1 MELQQD
7 KGNRNMVELV
17 TDRLGIATP
26 GERHIDEVFRIMS
39 TRCLA
44 ERTGFKKMD
53 DVSEA
58 EGKIR
63 WAMRTDNM
71 LIISRKDED
80 DVIGIIILTPKEIN
94 LPQGTLMDYEICYFI
109 ETSFQGNGYMTEA
122 LSCIK
127 EYLFNVRKA
136 DRLTIYLEPDSGPSR
151 KVALAGGFKFS
162 HVEKEAGCRYD
173 GTMTDLEFD
182 ILDRQDSPKD
192 AGTCTDNYLNRQKW
206 INEGGVLFPIPGS
219 ATLLSTPGNGVFRI
233 YVDARTGRIGLEKIA
248 ESFIVNFK
256 VYGTEGKAI
265 NDHIIHTWN
274 SDVFQKSGK
283 NLGVIFN
290 GLKGTGK
297 TIAAKQLCNRLGLP
311 TIVVS
316 KPVDGLLEFIQALN
330 FEAAVL
336 IDEAEKTFDEE
347 SEILLKMIDGVYNHR
362 RKLYILTTNEL
373 TLDDNLIGRP
383 GRIRYV
389 KHFGNLELDVINE
402 VIEDT
407 LEDKSLADGL
417 IKLVNSLEI
426 STIDILK
433 SLIEE
438 CNITGRIPDPNLLN
452 VPLSKLKLRLLRF
465 SDLDEVRF
473 EDVEKFIVENKPE
486 SMPIEQWMDIKK
498 DDGKDDST
506 WKSFIE
512 KEFKCDIRKESV
524 SSRDNVV
531 MKGGK
536 LGYHKVTT
544 EPDKY
549 GFFSWEYYGDEELL
563 CYIGFTDRPSLY

>member
-1 MELQQD
+1 
-7 KGNRNMVELV
+7 MVELV
-17 TDRLGIATP
+17 TDRLVIATP

-71 LIISRKDED
+71 LVISKKDGD

-122 LSCIK
+122 LACIK

-136 DRLTIYLEPDSGPSR
+136 DRLTIYLEPDNGPSR

-162 HVEKEAGCRYD
+162 HVEKEAGCRND
-173 GTMTDLEFD
+173 GTMTDLEFY

-192 AGTCTDNYLNRQKW
+192 TGPCADNYLNRQKW

-389 KHFGNLELDVINE
+389 KQFGNLELDVINE

-417 IKLVNSLEI
+417 INLVNSLEI

-438 CNITGRIPDPNLLN
+438 CNITGQIPDPNLFN

-465 SDLDEVRF
+465 NDLDEGRF

-486 SMPIEQWMDIKK
+486 SMPIEQWIGQRR
-498 DDGKDDST
+498 DDGNDDST

-512 KEFKCDIRKESV
+512 KEFKCGITKESV

-536 LGYHKVTT
+536 LGYHKVIT

>member
-1 MELQQD
+1 
-7 KGNRNMVELV
+7 MVELV
-17 TDRLGIATP
+17 TDRLVIATP
-26 GERHIDEVFRIMS
+26 GESHIDDVFRIMS

-80 DVIGIIILTPKEIN
+80 NVIGIIILTPKEIN
-94 LPQGTLMDYEICYFI
+94 LPQGTLVDYEICYFI

-122 LSCIK
+122 LACMK

-136 DRLTIYLEPDSGPSR
+136 DRLTIYLEPDNGPSR

-162 HVEKEAGCRYD
+162 HVEKEAGCRND
-173 GTMTDLEFD
+173 GTMTDLEFY

-192 AGTCTDNYLNRQKW
+192 AGPCTDNYLNRQKW

-389 KHFGNLELDVINE
+389 KQFGNLELDVINE
-402 VIEDT
+402 VIADT
-407 LEDKSLADGL
+407 LEDKSLSDGL

-438 CNITGRIPDPNLLN
+438 CNITGRIPDPNLFN
-452 VPLSKLKLRLLRF
+452 VPLSNLKLRLQRF

-506 WKSFIE
+506 WQSFIE

-531 MKGGK
+531 IKGGK
-536 LGYHKVTT
+536 LGYHKVIT

>member
-1 MELQQD
+1 
-7 KGNRNMVELV
+7 MVELV
-17 TDRLGIATP
+17 TDRLVIATP
-26 GERHIDEVFRIMS
+26 GESHIDDVFRIMS
-39 TRCLA
+39 MRCLA

-80 DVIGIIILTPKEIN
+80 NVIGIIILTPKEIN
-94 LPQGTLMDYEICYFI
+94 LPQGTLVDYEICYFI

-122 LSCIK
+122 LAYIK

-136 DRLTIYLEPDSGPSR
+136 DRLTIYLEPDNGPSR

-173 GTMTDLEFD
+173 GTMTDLEFY

-192 AGTCTDNYLNRQKW
+192 AGPCTDNYLNRQKW

-389 KHFGNLELDVINE
+389 KQFGNLELDVINE
-402 VIEDT
+402 VITDT

-417 IKLVNSLEI
+417 IRLVNSLEI

-433 SLIEE
+433 SIIEE
-438 CNITGRIPDPNLLN
+438 CNITGRIPDPNLFN
-452 VPLSKLKLRLLRF
+452 VPLSNLKLRLLRF
-465 SDLDEVRF
+465 SDLDEGRF

-506 WKSFIE
+506 WQSFIE

>member
-1 MELQQD
+1 
-7 KGNRNMVELV
+7 MVELV
-17 TDRLGIATP
+17 TDRLVIATP
-26 GERHIDEVFRIMS
+26 GESHIDDVFRIMS

-71 LIISRKDED
+71 LVISRKDED

-94 LPQGTLMDYEICYFI
+94 LPQGTLVDYEICYFI

-122 LSCIK
+122 LACIK

-136 DRLTIYLEPDSGPSR
+136 DRLTIYLEPDNGPSR

-162 HVEKEAGCRYD
+162 HVEKEAGCRND
-173 GTMTDLEFD
+173 GTMTDLEFY

-192 AGTCTDNYLNRQKW
+192 AGPCTDNYLNRQKW

-389 KHFGNLELDVINE
+389 KQFGNLELDVINE
-402 VIEDT
+402 VIADT

-438 CNITGRIPDPNLLN
+438 CNITGRIPDPNLFN
-452 VPLSKLKLRLLRF
+452 EPLSKLKLRLLRF
-465 SDLDEVRF
+465 SDLDEGRF

-506 WKSFIE
+506 WQSFIE

>member
-1 MELQQD
+1 
-7 KGNRNMVELV
+7 MVELV
-17 TDRLGIATP
+17 TDRLVIATP

-71 LIISRKDED
+71 LVISKKDGD

-94 LPQGTLMDYEICYFI
+94 LPQGTLVDYEICYFI

-122 LSCIK
+122 LSYIK

-136 DRLTIYLEPDSGPSR
+136 DRLTIYLEPDNGPSR

-173 GTMTDLEFD
+173 GTMTDLEFYV
-182 ILDRQDSPKD
+182 LDRQDSPKD
-192 AGTCTDNYLNRQKW
+192 VGPCTDNYLNRQKW

-233 YVDARTGRIGLEKIA
+233 YVDVRTGRIGLEKIA
-248 ESFIVNFK
+248 ESFIVNFN

-362 RKLYILTTNEL
+362 RKLYIMTT
-373 TLDDNLIGRP
+373 
-383 GRIRYV
+383 
-389 KHFGNLELDVINE
+389 
-402 VIEDT
+402 
-407 LEDKSLADGL
+407 
-417 IKLVNSLEI
+417 
-426 STIDILK
+426 
-433 SLIEE
+433 
-438 CNITGRIPDPNLLN
+438 
-452 VPLSKLKLRLLRF
+452 
-465 SDLDEVRF
+465 
-473 EDVEKFIVENKPE
+473 
-486 SMPIEQWMDIKK
+486 
-498 DDGKDDST
+498 
-506 WKSFIE
+506 
-512 KEFKCDIRKESV
+512 
-524 SSRDNVV
+524 
-531 MKGGK
+531 
-536 LGYHKVTT
+536 
-544 EPDKY
+544 
-549 GFFSWEYYGDEELL
+549 
-563 CYIGFTDRPSLY
+563 

>member
-1 MELQQD
+1 
-7 KGNRNMVELV
+7 MVELV
-17 TDRLGIATP
+17 TDRLVIATP

-80 DVIGIIILTPKEIN
+80 NVIGIIILTPKEIN
-94 LPQGTLMDYEICYFI
+94 LPQGTLVDYEICYFI

-122 LSCIK
+122 LACMK

-136 DRLTIYLEPDSGPSR
+136 DRLTIYLEPDNGPSR

-162 HVEKEAGCRYD
+162 HVEKEAGCRND
-173 GTMTDLEFD
+173 GTMTDLEFY

-192 AGTCTDNYLNRQKW
+192 AGPCTDNYLNRQKW

-389 KHFGNLELDVINE
+389 KQFGNLELDVINE

-417 IKLVNSLEI
+417 IRLVNSLEI

-433 SLIEE
+433 SIIEE
-438 CNITGRIPDPNLLN
+438 CNITGRIPDPNLFN
-452 VPLSKLKLRLLRF
+452 VPLSNLKLRLLRF

-506 WKSFIE
+506 WQSFIE

>member
-1 MELQQD
+1 
-7 KGNRNMVELV
+7 MVELV
-17 TDRLGIATP
+17 TDRLVIATP
-26 GERHIDEVFRIMS
+26 GERHIDDVFRIMS

-80 DVIGIIILTPKEIN
+80 DVIGIIIFTPKEIN
-94 LPQGTLMDYEICYFI
+94 LPQGTLVDYEICYFI

-122 LSCIK
+122 LACIK

-136 DRLTIYLEPDSGPSR
+136 DRLTIYLEPDNGPSR

-162 HVEKEAGCRYD
+162 HVEEEAGCRYD
-173 GTMTDLEFD
+173 GTMTDLEFYV
-182 ILDRQDSPKD
+182 LDRQDPPKD
-192 AGTCTDNYLNRQKW
+192 VGPCTDNYLNRQKW

-389 KHFGNLELDVINE
+389 KQFGNLELDVINE

-438 CNITGRIPDPNLLN
+438 CNITGRIPDPKLFN

-465 SDLDEVRF
+465 NDLDEGRF

-486 SMPIEQWMDIKK
+486 SMPIEQWIGQRR
-498 DDGKDDST
+498 DDGNDDST

-512 KEFKCDIRKESV
+512 KEFKCGISKESV

>member
-1 MELQQD
+1 
-7 KGNRNMVELV
+7 MVELV
-17 TDRLGIATP
+17 TDRLVIATP

-44 ERTGFKKMD
+44 ERTGFKRMD

-71 LIISRKDED
+71 LVISKKDGD
-80 DVIGIIILTPKEIN
+80 DVIGIIILTPEEIN

-122 LSCIK
+122 LACIK

-136 DRLTIYLEPDSGPSR
+136 DRLTIYLEPDNGPSR

-173 GTMTDLEFD
+173 GTMTDLEFY

-192 AGTCTDNYLNRQKW
+192 VGPCTDNYLNRQKW

-274 SDVFQKSGK
+274 SDVFQKSCK

-389 KHFGNLELDVINE
+389 KQFENLELDVINE
-402 VIEDT
+402 VIADT

-417 IKLVNSLEI
+417 IRLVNSLEI

-438 CNITGRIPDPNLLN
+438 CNITGRIPDPNLFN

-465 SDLDEVRF
+465 NDLDEGRF
-473 EDVEKFIVENKPE
+473 EDVEKFIVENKPQ
-486 SMPIEQWMDIKK
+486 SMPIEQWIGQRR
-498 DDGKDDST
+498 DDGNDDST

-512 KEFKCDIRKESV
+512 KEFKCGISKESV
-524 SSRDNVV
+524 SSRDSVV
-531 MKGGK
+531 IKGGK
-536 LGYHKVTT
+536 LGYHKVIT

>member
-1 MELQQD
+1 
-7 KGNRNMVELV
+7 MVELV
-17 TDRLGIATP
+17 TDRLVIATP

-94 LPQGTLMDYEICYFI
+94 LPHGTLMDYEICYFI

-122 LSCIK
+122 LACIK

-136 DRLTIYLEPDSGPSR
+136 DRLTIYLEPDNGPSR

-162 HVEKEAGCRYD
+162 HVDKEAGCRYD
-173 GTMTDLEFD
+173 GTMTDLEFYV
-182 ILDRQDSPKD
+182 LDRQDSPKD
-192 AGTCTDNYLNRQKW
+192 VGPCADNYLNRQKW

-219 ATLLSTPGNGVFRI
+219 ATLLSTPGNGIFRI

-274 SDVFQKSGK
+274 SDMFQKSGK

-389 KHFGNLELDVINE
+389 KQFGNLELDVINE
-402 VIEDT
+402 VIADT

-438 CNITGRIPDPNLLN
+438 CNITGRIPDPKLFN

-465 SDLDEVRF
+465 NDLDEGRF
-473 EDVEKFIVENKPE
+473 EDVETFIVENKPE
-486 SMPIEQWMDIKK
+486 SMPIEQWIGQRR
-498 DDGKDDST
+498 DDGNDDST

-512 KEFKCDIRKESV
+512 KEFKCGISKESV
-524 SSRDNVV
+524 SSRDSVV

-536 LGYHKVTT
+536 LGYHKVIT

>member
-1 MELQQD
+1 
-7 KGNRNMVELV
+7 MVELV
-17 TDRLGIATP
+17 TDRLVIATP
-26 GERHIDEVFRIMS
+26 GESHIDDVFRIMS

-71 LIISRKDED
+71 LVISKKDGE

-94 LPQGTLMDYEICYFI
+94 FPQGTLMDYEICYFI

-122 LSCIK
+122 LACIK

-136 DRLTIYLEPDSGPSR
+136 DRLTIYLEPDNGPSR

-173 GTMTDLEFD
+173 GTMTDLEFYV
-182 ILDRQDSPKD
+182 LDRQDSPKD
-192 AGTCTDNYLNRQKW
+192 VGPCTDNYLNRQKW

-233 YVDARTGRIGLEKIA
+233 YVDVRTGRIGLEKIA

-330 FEAAVL
+330 FEAAIL

-389 KHFGNLELDVINE
+389 KQFGNLELDVINE
-402 VIEDT
+402 VIADT

-417 IKLVNSLEI
+417 IRLVNSLEI

-438 CNITGRIPDPNLLN
+438 CNITGQIPDPNLFN

-465 SDLDEVRF
+465 NDLDEGRF

-486 SMPIEQWMDIKK
+486 SMPIEQWIGQRR
-498 DDGKDDST
+498 DDGNDDST

-512 KEFKCDIRKESV
+512 KEFKCGISKESV
-524 SSRDNVV
+524 SSRDSVV
-531 MKGGK
+531 IKGGK
-536 LGYHKVTT
+536 LGYHKVIT

>member
-1 MELQQD
+1 
-7 KGNRNMVELV
+7 MVELV
-17 TDRLGIATP
+17 TDRLVIATP
-26 GERHIDEVFRIMS
+26 GESHIDDVFRIMS

-94 LPQGTLMDYEICYFI
+94 LPQGTLVDYEICYFI

-136 DRLTIYLEPDSGPSR
+136 DRLTIYLEPDNGPSR

-162 HVEKEAGCRYD
+162 HVEKDAGCRND
-173 GTMTDLEFD
+173 GTMTDLEFY
-182 ILDRQDSPKD
+182 IIDRQDSPKD
-192 AGTCTDNYLNRQKW
+192 AGPGTDNYLNRQKW

-389 KHFGNLELDVINE
+389 KQFGNLELDVINE
-402 VIEDT
+402 VITDT

-417 IKLVNSLEI
+417 IRLVNSLEI

-433 SLIEE
+433 SIIEE
-438 CNITGRIPDPNLLN
+438 CNITGRIPDPNLFN
-452 VPLSKLKLRLLRF
+452 VPLSNLKLRLLRF

-506 WKSFIE
+506 WQSFIE

>member
-1 MELQQD
+1 
-7 KGNRNMVELV
+7 MVELV
-17 TDRLGIATP
+17 TDRLVIATS
-26 GERHIDEVFRIMS
+26 GERHIDDVFRIMS

-94 LPQGTLMDYEICYFI
+94 LPHGTLMDYEICYFI

-136 DRLTIYLEPDSGPSR
+136 DRLTIYLEPDNGSSR

-162 HVEKEAGCRYD
+162 HVEKEAGCRND
-173 GTMTDLEFD
+173 GTMTDLEFY
-182 ILDRQDSPKD
+182 ILDRQDSSGDVGP
-192 AGTCTDNYLNRQKW
+192 CTDNYLNRQKW

-265 NDHIIHTWN
+265 NDHIVHTWN

-389 KHFGNLELDVINE
+389 KRFGNLELDVINE
-402 VIEDT
+402 VIADT
-407 LEDKSLADGL
+407 LEDKSLSDGL

-438 CNITGRIPDPNLLN
+438 CNITGRIPDPNLFN
-452 VPLSKLKLRLLRF
+452 VPLSELKLRLLRF
-465 SDLDEVRF
+465 NDLDEGRF

-486 SMPIEQWMDIKK
+486 SMPIEQWIGQRRDN
-498 DDGKDDST
+498 GNDDST

-512 KEFKCDIRKESV
+512 KEFKCGISKESV
-524 SSRDNVV
+524 SSRDSVV
-531 MKGGK
+531 IKGGK
-536 LGYHKVTT
+536 LGYHKVIT

>member
-1 MELQQD
+1 
-7 KGNRNMVELV
+7 MVELL
-17 TDRLGIATP
+17 TDRLVIATP

-94 LPQGTLMDYEICYFI
+94 LPQGTLVDYEICYFI

-122 LSCIK
+122 LACIK

-136 DRLTIYLEPDSGPSR
+136 DRLTIYLEPDNGPSR

-173 GTMTDLEFD
+173 GTMTDLEFYV
-182 ILDRQDSPKD
+182 LDRQDSPKD
-192 AGTCTDNYLNRQKW
+192 AGPCTDNYLNRQKW

-389 KHFGNLELDVINE
+389 KQFGNLELDVINE

-417 IKLVNSLEI
+417 IRLVNSLEI

-438 CNITGRIPDPNLLN
+438 CNITGRIPDLNLFN

-465 SDLDEVRF
+465 NDLDEGRF

-486 SMPIEQWMDIKK
+486 SMPIEQWIGQRR
-498 DDGKDDST
+498 DDGNDDST

-512 KEFKCDIRKESV
+512 KEFKCGISKESV
-524 SSRDNVV
+524 SSRDSVV
-531 MKGGK
+531 IKGGK
-536 LGYHKVTT
+536 LGYHKVIT

>member
-1 MELQQD
+1 
-7 KGNRNMVELV
+7 MVELV
-17 TDRLGIATP
+17 TDRLVIATP

-94 LPQGTLMDYEICYFI
+94 LPQGTLVDYEICYFI

-122 LSCIK
+122 LAYIK

-136 DRLTIYLEPDSGPSR
+136 DRLTIYLEPDNGPSR

-173 GTMTDLEFD
+173 GTMTDLEFYV
-182 ILDRQDSPKD
+182 LDRQDSPKD
-192 AGTCTDNYLNRQKW
+192 TGPCTDNYLNRQKW

-389 KHFGNLELDVINE
+389 KQFGNLELDVINE
-402 VIEDT
+402 VITDT

-417 IKLVNSLEI
+417 IRLVNSLEI

-433 SLIEE
+433 SIIEE
-438 CNITGRIPDPNLLN
+438 CNITGRIPDPNLFN
-452 VPLSKLKLRLLRF
+452 VPLSNLKLRLQRF

-473 EDVEKFIVENKPE
+473 EDVEKFIVENNPE
-486 SMPIEQWMDIKK
+486 SMPIEQWMDINK
-498 DDGKDDST
+498 DDGKDDIT
-506 WKSFIE
+506 WQSFIE

-536 LGYHKVTT
+536 LGYHKVIT

>member
-1 MELQQD
+1 
-7 KGNRNMVELV
+7 MVELV
-17 TDRLGIATP
+17 TDRLVIATP
-26 GERHIDEVFRIMS
+26 GESHIDDVFRIMS

-71 LIISRKDED
+71 LVISKKDGD

-94 LPQGTLMDYEICYFI
+94 LPQGTLVDYEICYFI

-122 LSCIK
+122 LACIK

-136 DRLTIYLEPDSGPSR
+136 DRLTIYLEPDNGPSR

-162 HVEKEAGCRYD
+162 HVEKEAGCRND
-173 GTMTDLEFD
+173 GTMTDLEFY

-192 AGTCTDNYLNRQKW
+192 AGPCTDNYLNRQKW

-389 KHFGNLELDVINE
+389 KQFGNLELDVINE
-402 VIEDT
+402 VITDT

-417 IKLVNSLEI
+417 IRLVNSLEI

-433 SLIEE
+433 SIIEE
-438 CNITGRIPDPNLLN
+438 CNITGRIPDPNLFN
-452 VPLSKLKLRLLRF
+452 VPLSNLKLRLLRF

-506 WKSFIE
+506 WQSFIE

>member
-1 MELQQD
+1 
-7 KGNRNMVELV
+7 MVELV
-17 TDRLGIATP
+17 TDRLVIATP
-26 GERHIDEVFRIMS
+26 GESHIDDVFRIMS

-94 LPQGTLMDYEICYFI
+94 LPQGTLVDYEICYFI

-122 LSCIK
+122 LACMK

-136 DRLTIYLEPDSGPSR
+136 DRLTIYLEPDNGPSR

-162 HVEKEAGCRYD
+162 HVEKEAGCRND
-173 GTMTDLEFD
+173 GTMTDLEFYV
-182 ILDRQDSPKD
+182 LDRQDSPKD
-192 AGTCTDNYLNRQKW
+192 AGPCTDNYLNRQKW

-389 KHFGNLELDVINE
+389 KQFGNLELDVINE

-417 IKLVNSLEI
+417 IRLVNSLEI

-433 SLIEE
+433 SIIEE
-438 CNITGRIPDPNLLN
+438 CNITGRIPDPNLFN
-452 VPLSKLKLRLLRF
+452 VPLSNLKLRLLRF

-473 EDVEKFIVENKPE
+473 EDVEKFIVENNPE

-506 WKSFIE
+506 WQSFIE

>member
-1 MELQQD
+1 
-7 KGNRNMVELV
+7 MVELV
-17 TDRLGIATP
+17 TDRLVIATP

-94 LPQGTLMDYEICYFI
+94 LPQGTLVDYEICYFI

-122 LSCIK
+122 LACIK

-136 DRLTIYLEPDSGPSR
+136 DRLTIYLEPDNGPSR

-162 HVEKEAGCRYD
+162 HVDKEAGCRYD
-173 GTMTDLEFD
+173 GTMTDLEFY

-192 AGTCTDNYLNRQKW
+192 AGPCTDNYLNRQKW

-362 RKLYILTTNEL
+362 RKLYILTTNDL

-389 KHFGNLELDVINE
+389 KQFGNLELDVINE
-402 VIEDT
+402 VIADT

-438 CNITGRIPDPNLLN
+438 CNITGRIPDPNLFN
-452 VPLSKLKLRLLRF
+452 VPLLKLKLRLLRF
-465 SDLDEVRF
+465 SDLDEGRF

-486 SMPIEQWMDIKK
+486 SMPIEQWIGQRR
-498 DDGKDDST
+498 DDGNDDST

-512 KEFKCDIRKESV
+512 KEFKCGISKESV

-536 LGYHKVTT
+536 LGYHKVIT

-563 CYIGFTDRPSLY
+563 CYIGFTDRQSLY

>member
-1 MELQQD
+1 
-7 KGNRNMVELV
+7 MVELV
-17 TDRLGIATP
+17 TDRLVIATP

-94 LPQGTLMDYEICYFI
+94 LPQGTLVDYEICYFI

-122 LSCIK
+122 LACMK

-136 DRLTIYLEPDSGPSR
+136 DRLTIYLEPDNGPSR

-173 GTMTDLEFD
+173 GTMTDLEFYV
-182 ILDRQDSPKD
+182 LDRQDSPKD
-192 AGTCTDNYLNRQKW
+192 AGPCTDNYLNRQKW

-389 KHFGNLELDVINE
+389 KQFGNLELDVINE

-417 IKLVNSLEI
+417 IRLVNSLEI

-433 SLIEE
+433 SIIEE
-438 CNITGRIPDPNLLN
+438 CNITGRIPDPNLFN
-452 VPLSKLKLRLLRF
+452 VPLSNLKLRLLRF

-506 WKSFIE
+506 WQSFIE

-536 LGYHKVTT
+536 LGYHKVIT

>member
-1 MELQQD
+1 
-7 KGNRNMVELV
+7 MVELV
-17 TDRLGIATP
+17 TDRLVIATP
-26 GERHIDEVFRIMS
+26 GESHIDDVFRIMS

-80 DVIGIIILTPKEIN
+80 NVIGIIILTPKEIN
-94 LPQGTLMDYEICYFI
+94 LPQGTLVDYEICYFI

-122 LSCIK
+122 LACIK

-136 DRLTIYLEPDSGPSR
+136 DRLTIYLEPDNGPSR

-162 HVEKEAGCRYD
+162 YVEKEAGCRND
-173 GTMTDLEFD
+173 GTMTDLEFY

-192 AGTCTDNYLNRQKW
+192 AGPCTDNYLNRQKW

-389 KHFGNLELDVINE
+389 KQFGNLELDVINE
-402 VIEDT
+402 VITDT

-417 IKLVNSLEI
+417 IRLVNSLEI

-433 SLIEE
+433 SIIEE
-438 CNITGRIPDPNLLN
+438 CNITGRIPDPNLFN
-452 VPLSKLKLRLLRF
+452 VPLSNLKLRLQRF

-506 WKSFIE
+506 WQSFIE

-536 LGYHKVTT
+536 LGYHKVIT

>member
-1 MELQQD
+1 
-7 KGNRNMVELV
+7 MVELV
-17 TDRLGIATP
+17 TDRLVIATP
-26 GERHIDEVFRIMS
+26 GESHIDDVFRIMS

-80 DVIGIIILTPKEIN
+80 NVIGIIILTPKEIN
-94 LPQGTLMDYEICYFI
+94 LPQGTLVDYEICYFI

-122 LSCIK
+122 LACIK

-136 DRLTIYLEPDSGPSR
+136 DRLTIYLEPDNGPSR

-162 HVEKEAGCRYD
+162 HVEKEAGCRND
-173 GTMTDLEFD
+173 GTMTDLEFY

-192 AGTCTDNYLNRQKW
+192 TGPCTDNYLNRQKW

-248 ESFIVNFK
+248 ESFIFNFK

-389 KHFGNLELDVINE
+389 KQFGNLELDVINE

-417 IKLVNSLEI
+417 IRLVNSLEI

-438 CNITGRIPDPNLLN
+438 CNITGRIPDPNLFN

-473 EDVEKFIVENKPE
+473 EDVEKFIVENNPE

-498 DDGKDDST
+498 DDGKDDIT
-506 WKSFIE
+506 WQSFIE

-524 SSRDNVV
+524 SS
-531 MKGGK
+531 
-536 LGYHKVTT
+536 
-544 EPDKY
+544 
-549 GFFSWEYYGDEELL
+549 
-563 CYIGFTDRPSLY
+563 

>member
-1 MELQQD
+1 
-7 KGNRNMVELV
+7 MVELV
-17 TDRLGIATP
+17 TDRLVIATP
-26 GERHIDEVFRIMS
+26 GESHIDDVFRIMS

-80 DVIGIIILTPKEIN
+80 NVIGIIILTPKEIN
-94 LPQGTLMDYEICYFI
+94 LPQGTLVDYEICYFI

-122 LSCIK
+122 LAYIK

-136 DRLTIYLEPDSGPSR
+136 DRLTIYLEPDNGPSR

-173 GTMTDLEFD
+173 GTMTDLEFYV
-182 ILDRQDSPKD
+182 LDRQDSPKD
-192 AGTCTDNYLNRQKW
+192 TGPCTDNYLNRQKW

-256 VYGTEGKAI
+256 VYGTEGKVI

-389 KHFGNLELDVINE
+389 KQFGNLELDVINE
-402 VIEDT
+402 VIADT

-417 IKLVNSLEI
+417 IRLVNSLEI

-433 SLIEE
+433 SIIEE
-438 CNITGRIPDPNLLN
+438 CNITGRIPDPNLFN
-452 VPLSKLKLRLLRF
+452 VPLSNLKLRLLRF

-506 WKSFIE
+506 WQSFIE

-531 MKGGK
+531 MKWGK

>member
-1 MELQQD
+1 
-7 KGNRNMVELV
+7 MVELV
-17 TDRLGIATP
+17 TDRLVIATP
-26 GERHIDEVFRIMS
+26 GERHIDDVFRIMS
-39 TRCLA
+39 TRFLA
-44 ERTGFKKMD
+44 ERTGFKRMD

-122 LSCIK
+122 LACMK

-136 DRLTIYLEPDSGPSR
+136 DRLTIYLEPDNGPSR

-173 GTMTDLEFD
+173 GTMTDLEFYV
-182 ILDRQDSPKD
+182 LDRQDSPKD
-192 AGTCTDNYLNRQKW
+192 AGPCTDNYLNRQKW

-297 TIAAKQLCNRLGLP
+297 TIAAKQLCNMLGLP

-389 KHFGNLELDVINE
+389 KQFGNLELDVINE
-402 VIEDT
+402 VIADT
-407 LEDKSLADGL
+407 LEDKSLSDGL

-438 CNITGRIPDPNLLN
+438 CNITGRIPDPNLFN
-452 VPLSKLKLRLLRF
+452 VSLSKLKLRLLRF
-465 SDLDEVRF
+465 NDLDEGRF

-506 WKSFIE
+506 WQSFIE

-536 LGYHKVTT
+536 LGYHKVIT

>member
-1 MELQQD
+1 
-7 KGNRNMVELV
+7 MVELV
-17 TDRLGIATP
+17 TDRLVIATP

-80 DVIGIIILTPKEIN
+80 NVIGIIILTPKEIN
-94 LPQGTLMDYEICYFI
+94 LPQGTLVDYEICYFI

-136 DRLTIYLEPDSGPSR
+136 DMLTIYLEPDNGPSR

-173 GTMTDLEFD
+173 GTMTDLEFYV
-182 ILDRQDSPKD
+182 LDRQDSPKD
-192 AGTCTDNYLNRQKW
+192 TGPCTDNYLNRQKW

-389 KHFGNLELDVINE
+389 KQFGNIELDVINE
-402 VIEDT
+402 VIADT
-407 LEDKSLADGL
+407 LEDKSLSDGL

-438 CNITGRIPDPNLLN
+438 CNITGRIPDPNLFN
-452 VPLSKLKLRLLRF
+452 VPLSNLKLRLLRF
-465 SDLDEVRF
+465 SDLDEGRF

-498 DDGKDDST
+498 DDGKDDIT
-506 WKSFIE
+506 WQSFIE

>member
-1 MELQQD
+1 MA
-7 KGNRNMVELV
+7 ELV
-17 TDRLGIATP
+17 TDRLVIATP

-71 LIISRKDED
+71 LVISRKDED

-122 LSCIK
+122 LACIK

-136 DRLTIYLEPDSGPSR
+136 DRLTIYLEPDNGPSR

-162 HVEKEAGCRYD
+162 HVEKEAGCRND
-173 GTMTDLEFD
+173 GTMTDLEFYV
-182 ILDRQDSPKD
+182 LDRQDSPKD
-192 AGTCTDNYLNRQKW
+192 VGPCADNYLNRQKW

-265 NDHIIHTWN
+265 NDHIIHTWD
-274 SDVFQKSGK
+274 SAEFQKSGK

-389 KHFGNLELDVINE
+389 KQFGNLELNVINE
-402 VIEDT
+402 VIADT

-417 IKLVNSLEI
+417 INLVNSLEI

-438 CNITGRIPDPNLLN
+438 CNITGRIPDSNLFN

-465 SDLDEVRF
+465 NDLDEGRF

-486 SMPIEQWMDIKK
+486 SMPIEQWIGQKRG
-498 DDGKDDST
+498 DGNDDST

-512 KEFKCDIRKESV
+512 KEFKCGITKESV

-536 LGYHKVTT
+536 LGYHKVIT

>member
-1 MELQQD
+1 
-7 KGNRNMVELV
+7 MVELV
-17 TDRLGIATP
+17 TDRLVIATP

-44 ERTGFKKMD
+44 DRTGFKKMD

-94 LPQGTLMDYEICYFI
+94 LPQGTLVDYEICYFI

-122 LSCIK
+122 LACIK

-136 DRLTIYLEPDSGPSR
+136 DRLTIYLEPDNGPSR
-151 KVALAGGFKFS
+151 EVALAGGFKFS
-162 HVEKEAGCRYD
+162 HVEKEAGCRND
-173 GTMTDLEFD
+173 GTMTDLEFYV
-182 ILDRQDSPKD
+182 LDRQDSSGDVGP
-192 AGTCTDNYLNRQKW
+192 CTDNYLNRQKW

-336 IDEAEKTFDEE
+336 IDEAEKTFGEE

-373 TLDDNLIGRP
+373 SLDDNLIGRP

-389 KHFGNLELDVINE
+389 KQFGNLELDVINE

-417 IKLVNSLEI
+417 IRLVNSLEI

-438 CNITGRIPDPNLLN
+438 CNITGRIPDPGLFN

-465 SDLDEVRF
+465 NDLDEGRF

-486 SMPIEQWMDIKK
+486 SMPIEQWIGQRI
-498 DDGKDDST
+498 DDGNDDST

-512 KEFKCDIRKESV
+512 KEFKCGISKESV
-524 SSRDNVV
+524 SSRDSVV
-531 MKGGK
+531 IKGGK
-536 LGYHKVTT
+536 LGYHKVIT

>member
-1 MELQQD
+1 
-7 KGNRNMVELV
+7 MVELV
-17 TDRLGIATP
+17 TDRLVIATP

-71 LIISRKDED
+71 LVISKKDGE

-94 LPQGTLMDYEICYFI
+94 FPQGTLMDYEICYFI

-122 LSCIK
+122 LACIK

-136 DRLTIYLEPDSGPSR
+136 DRLTIYLEPDNGPSR

-173 GTMTDLEFD
+173 GTMTDLEFYV
-182 ILDRQDSPKD
+182 LDRQDSPKD
-192 AGTCTDNYLNRQKW
+192 VGPCTDNYLNRQKW

-233 YVDARTGRIGLEKIA
+233 YVDVRTGRIGLEKIA

-330 FEAAVL
+330 FEAAIL

-389 KHFGNLELDVINE
+389 KQFGNLELDVINE
-402 VIEDT
+402 VIADT

-417 IKLVNSLEI
+417 IRLVNSLEI

-438 CNITGRIPDPNLLN
+438 CNITGQIPDPNLFN

-465 SDLDEVRF
+465 NDLDEGRF

-486 SMPIEQWMDIKK
+486 SMPIEQWIGQRR
-498 DDGKDDST
+498 DDGNDDST

-512 KEFKCDIRKESV
+512 KEFKCGISKESV
-524 SSRDNVV
+524 SSRDSVV
-531 MKGGK
+531 IKGGK
-536 LGYHKVTT
+536 LGYHKVIT

>member
-1 MELQQD
+1 
-7 KGNRNMVELV
+7 MVELV
-17 TDRLGIATP
+17 TDRLVIATP

-136 DRLTIYLEPDSGPSR
+136 DRLTIYLEPDNGPSR

-162 HVEKEAGCRYD
+162 HVEKEAGCRND
-173 GTMTDLEFD
+173 GTMTDLEFYV
-182 ILDRQDSPKD
+182 LDRQDSPKD
-192 AGTCTDNYLNRQKW
+192 VGPCADNYLNRQKW

-373 TLDDNLIGRP
+373 TMDDNLIGRP

-389 KHFGNLELDVINE
+389 KQFGNLELDVINE
-402 VIEDT
+402 VIADT

-438 CNITGRIPDPNLLN
+438 CNITGRIPDSNLFN

-465 SDLDEVRF
+465 NDLDEGRF

-506 WKSFIE
+506 WQSFIE

-536 LGYHKVTT
+536 LGYHKVIT

>member
-1 MELQQD
+1 
-7 KGNRNMVELV
+7 MVELV
-17 TDRLGIATP
+17 TDRLVIATP
-26 GERHIDEVFRIMS
+26 GERHIDDVFRIMS

-71 LIISRKDED
+71 LVISKKDGD
-80 DVIGIIILTPKEIN
+80 DVIGIIIFTPKEIN

-122 LSCIK
+122 LACIK

-136 DRLTIYLEPDSGPSR
+136 DRLTIYLEPDNGPSR

-162 HVEKEAGCRYD
+162 HVEKEAGCRND
-173 GTMTDLEFD
+173 GTMTDLEFYV
-182 ILDRQDSPKD
+182 LDRQDSPKD
-192 AGTCTDNYLNRQKW
+192 VGPCTDNYLNRQKW

-233 YVDARTGRIGLEKIA
+233 YVDARTGRIGLDKIA

-389 KHFGNLELDVINE
+389 KQFGNLELDVINE
-402 VIEDT
+402 VITDT

-417 IKLVNSLEI
+417 IRLVNSLEI

-433 SLIEE
+433 SIIEE
-438 CNITGRIPDPNLLN
+438 CNITGRIPDPNLFN
-452 VPLSKLKLRLLRF
+452 VPLSNLKLRLLRF

-506 WKSFIE
+506 WQSFIE

>member
-1 MELQQD
+1 
-7 KGNRNMVELV
+7 MVELV
-17 TDRLGIATP
+17 TDRLVIATP

-71 LIISRKDED
+71 LVISKKDGD
-80 DVIGIIILTPKEIN
+80 DVIGIIILTPREIN

-122 LSCIK
+122 LACIK

-136 DRLTIYLEPDSGPSR
+136 DRLTIYLEPDNGPSR

-162 HVEKEAGCRYD
+162 HVEKEAGCRND
-173 GTMTDLEFD
+173 GTMTDLEFYV
-182 ILDRQDSPKD
+182 LDRQDSPKD
-192 AGTCTDNYLNRQKW
+192 VGPCTDNYLNRQKW

-274 SDVFQKSGK
+274 SDMFQKSGK

-297 TIAAKQLCNRLGLP
+297 TIAAKQLCNRFGLP

-389 KHFGNLELDVINE
+389 KQFGNIELDVINE
-402 VIEDT
+402 VIADT
-407 LEDKSLADGL
+407 LEDKSLTDGL
-417 IKLVNSLEI
+417 IRLVNSLEI

-438 CNITGRIPDPNLLN
+438 CNITGRIPDPNLFN

-465 SDLDEVRF
+465 NDLDEGRF

-506 WKSFIE
+506 WQSFIE

>member
-1 MELQQD
+1 
-7 KGNRNMVELV
+7 MVELV
-17 TDRLGIATP
+17 TDRLVIATP
-26 GERHIDEVFRIMS
+26 GESHIDDVFRIMS

-80 DVIGIIILTPKEIN
+80 NVIGIIILTPKEIN
-94 LPQGTLMDYEICYFI
+94 LPQGTLVDYEICYFI

-122 LSCIK
+122 LACIK

-136 DRLTIYLEPDSGPSR
+136 DRLTIYLEPDNGPSR

-162 HVEKEAGCRYD
+162 HVEKEAGCRND
-173 GTMTDLEFD
+173 GTMTDLEFY

-192 AGTCTDNYLNRQKW
+192 TGPCTDNYLNRQKW

-256 VYGTEGKAI
+256 VYGTEGKVI

-389 KHFGNLELDVINE
+389 KQFGNLELDVINE
-402 VIEDT
+402 VITDT

-417 IKLVNSLEI
+417 IRLVNSLEI

-433 SLIEE
+433 SIIEE
-438 CNITGRIPDPNLLN
+438 CNITGRIPDPNLFN
-452 VPLSKLKLRLLRF
+452 VPLSNLKLRLQRF

-506 WKSFIE
+506 WQSFIE

>member
-1 MELQQD
+1 
-7 KGNRNMVELV
+7 MVELV
-17 TDRLGIATP
+17 TDRLVIATP
-26 GERHIDEVFRIMS
+26 GESHIDDVFRIMS

-71 LIISRKDED
+71 LVISKKDGD

-94 LPQGTLMDYEICYFI
+94 LPQGTLVDYEICYFI

-136 DRLTIYLEPDSGPSR
+136 DRLTIYLEPDNGPSR

-173 GTMTDLEFD
+173 GTMTDLEFY
-182 ILDRQDSPKD
+182 ILDRQGSPKD
-192 AGTCTDNYLNRQKW
+192 AGPGTDNYLNRQKW

-389 KHFGNLELDVINE
+389 KQFGNLELDVINE
-402 VIEDT
+402 VITDT

-417 IKLVNSLEI
+417 IRLVNSLEI

-433 SLIEE
+433 SIIEE
-438 CNITGRIPDPNLLN
+438 CNITGRIPDPNLFN
-452 VPLSKLKLRLLRF
+452 VPLSNLKLRLLRF

-506 WKSFIE
+506 WQSFIE

-563 CYIGFTDRPSLY
+563 CYIGFTDRPFLY